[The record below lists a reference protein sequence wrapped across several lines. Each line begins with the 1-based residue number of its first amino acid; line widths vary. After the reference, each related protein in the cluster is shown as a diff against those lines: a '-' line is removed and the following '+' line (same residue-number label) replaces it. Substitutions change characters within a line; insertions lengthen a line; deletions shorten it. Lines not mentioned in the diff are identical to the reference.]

1 VTGGVDALGDVV
13 VGLATQDH
21 EVQGRGV
28 STDIVEGAARA
39 YVNALNR
46 LERYRSKASNTET
59 P

>member
-1 VTGGVDALGDVV
+1 VV